1 MSNVLEQF
9 VNKNSE
15 RAEEYKEIIEDMMGQ
30 YSAYHYAE
38 STLLGILKYIEEN
51 DTITDAQILAVE
63 NIGEKPSNGR

>member
-9 VNKNSE
+9 VNKNSK
-15 RAEEYKEIIEDMMGQ
+15 RAEEYREIIEDMMGQ

-38 STLLGILKYIEEN
+38 STLLGILEYIEEN

-63 NIGEKPSNGR
+63 NIREKPSNGR

>member
-9 VNKNSE
+9 VNKNSK
-15 RAEEYKEIIEDMMGQ
+15 RAEEYREIIEDMMGQ
-30 YSAYHYAE
+30 YSSYHYAE